1 MPRGKRRLNMLYLRN
16 SLMVLAMAAVS
27 FAAGAQEIYKT
38 VNEDGVVEY
47 SDTPSPKAEVIE
59 VNPNVVETN
68 PQKTV
73 ASDPVAEAPPVKR
86 EEGGQSE
93 ELSDDVN
100 DVNDVN
106 DVDRLERAKRGAVV
120 GEEKRENREARE
132 GVVDGPAH
140 EGRVKRGHT
149 KGARRR

>member
-100 DVNDVN
+100 DVNDV
-106 DVDRLERAKRGAVV
+106 DRLERAKRGAVV

-132 GVVDGPAH
+132 GAVDGPAH
-140 EGRVKRGHT
+140 EGQVKRGHA
-149 KGARRR
+149 KRARRR

>member
-1 MPRGKRRLNMLYLRN
+1 MFYLRN
-16 SLMVLAMAAVS
+16 SLMVLAMTAVS
-27 FAAGAQEIYKT
+27 FTAGAQEIYKT
-38 VNEDGVVEY
+38 INEDGVVEY

-68 PQKTV
+68 PQKPV

-93 ELSDDVN
+93 ELSG
-100 DVNDVN
+100 DVN